1 MTIEYV
7 VAMSENRVIGR
18 KNDLPW
24 RLPKD
29 LKHFKATTLGHAIL
43 MGRKTYESIGR
54 PLPDRT
60 NIILTSDPA
69 YIAPGCL
76 VVTSLEEA
84 LEMAQAFERFMVVGG
99 AKVYEQFLPYVD
111 IIHMTVVHQT
121 LEGDA
126 YFPELDPKEWDEKEL
141 ENHTQDDK
149 HEYAFSFKYL
159 HRRTESNVS
168 STRSSSCY

>member
-1 MTIEYV
+1 MTIEFV

-60 NIILTSDPA
+60 NIILTSDPG
-69 YIAPGCL
+69 YVAPGCH
-76 VVTSLEEA
+76 VVSSVEEA
-84 LEMAQAFERFMVVGG
+84 LEMSEAFDRFMVVGG
-99 AKVYEQFLPYVD
+99 AKVYEQFLPYVE
-111 IIHMTVVHQT
+111 IIHMTIVHQT
-121 LEGDA
+121 IEGDA
-126 YFPELDPKEWDEKEL
+126 FFPELDPNEWDERTL
-141 ENHTQDDK
+141 EQHPQDSK
-149 HEYAFSFKYL
+149 HEHAFSFKCL
-159 HRRTESNVS
+159 HRHPDSKYKFN
-168 STRSSSCY
+168 